1 MNALLFE
8 ILTSNWLLHSTN
20 PDMYGAMV
28 VSMLR
33 GDSIQGEDFS
43 AARKLSRSFVLSGS
57 REPTDPSQ
65 LLNSPDLS
73 QGSIAVI
80 PIRGIIMKEDA
91 QCGPRGSVSI
101 ANDIRSAQSN
111 PNIKS
116 ILLMI
121 DSPGGTTS
129 YTDILSEVVS
139 KCSKKVVAYIEGTG
153 ASAAYWIASGASTI
167 VCSSELDVVG
177 SIGTMLSYMDMKP
190 YFESQGVVV
199 HDVYATLSTEKNQA
213 LTDLRA
219 GNYDAVRSELLDK
232 INSKFHATVCA
243 NRPNLD
249 PAALTGRTYF
259 ATDAIN
265 AGLIDSI
272 GSFQYALEL
281 ADTLPDTYS
290 TQPKTITNM
299 KSIKML
305 AVWTAIASFF
315 NFTENIES
323 NDLTQ
328 EMVGQLNGVLDELT
342 TNHDKAVNQV
352 GTLTTALSEKVV
364 ELDAAKAAIAT
375 LQSALTAT
383 QTAFDVFKASDA
395 RDEIRSG
402 KSADKTDEVI
412 ASDRYLHN
420 IIADQNS

>member
-1 MNALLFE
+1 M
-8 ILTSNWLLHSTN
+8 
-20 PDMYGAMV
+20 
-28 VSMLR
+28 
-33 GDSIQGEDFS
+33 
-43 AARKLSRSFVLSGS
+43 
-57 REPTDPSQ
+57 
-65 LLNSPDLS
+65 
-73 QGSIAVI
+73 
-80 PIRGIIMKEDA
+80 
-91 QCGPRGSVSI
+91 
-101 ANDIRSAQSN
+101 
-111 PNIKS
+111 
-116 ILLMI
+116 
-121 DSPGGTTS
+121 
-129 YTDILSEVVS
+129 
-139 KCSKKVVAYIEGTG
+139 
-153 ASAAYWIASGASTI
+153 
-167 VCSSELDVVG
+167 
-177 SIGTMLSYMDMKP
+177 
-190 YFESQGVVV
+190 
-199 HDVYATLSTEKNQA
+199 HDDYATLSTEKNQA